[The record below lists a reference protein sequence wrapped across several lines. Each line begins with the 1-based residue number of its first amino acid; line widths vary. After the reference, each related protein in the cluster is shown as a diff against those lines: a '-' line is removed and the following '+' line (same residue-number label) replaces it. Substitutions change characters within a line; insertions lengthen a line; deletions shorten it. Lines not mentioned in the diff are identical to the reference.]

1 MKTFS
6 RRNLNF
12 MIHEVLK
19 AEELTQ
25 YPYFQDHSAET
36 FDMVLDAATDVA
48 EKILQPMFVDSDRN
62 QPELKN
68 GVVNV
73 HPNIGKYLEAV
84 GPSGLMAAPFKYE
97 FGGQQLPEVVD
108 AAKAF
113 ILGSAH
119 NSAVMF
125 TGLTAGSAHLI
136 MAFGSPELQ
145 ATYVEKMLNCEWT
158 GTMCLTE
165 PQAGSALADVQTM
178 AYPQADGSYKIKGQK
193 VFISAGEHD
202 QRDNIIHLVLARIE
216 GAPKGTKGI
225 SLMVVPKKRQGSNGT
240 FDVDNDVTPTGIYH
254 KMGQKATPAMHLTF
268 GEKDDCI
275 GYLVGEPHKGLS
287 YMFQMMNESRLG
299 VGMCGAYIAS
309 AAYYASLQYAK
320 ERPQGRRLNNKN
332 PEEGP
337 TLIINHPDVKR
348 LLLSQKAIMEGSLAL
363 IMECARYADLLKV
376 STDPDEK
383 EKYDLLLDLL
393 TPVAKTYPAE
403 EGIRSVSDG
412 LQVFGGYGYT
422 EDFPLEQMYRD
433 IRITSIYEGT
443 TAIQSL
449 DLLGRKVTAKSG
461 KSMQLLAAEVMQT
474 IAAASTFDE
483 LKPYA
488 DKLADEMKRMQKV
501 TMHLLGLAMKGD
513 YEVFLADSKLYMDF
527 FGIVSIAWQWL
538 KQATVAKQAL
548 VTQSSLSAEDVTFYE
563 SKLHTMKFFFHYEVP
578 KNLGLEAR
586 LLDTELLTVETEKE
600 VAV

>member
-6 RRNLNF
+6 RRNVNF
-12 MIHEVLK
+12 MLREVFK

-25 YPYFQDHSAET
+25 YPYFQDHSQET
-36 FDMVLDAATDVA
+36 FDMVLDAATEVA
-48 EKILQPMFVDSDRN
+48 EKILQPMYVESDRK
-62 QPELKN
+62 QPELVN
-68 GVVNV
+68 GTVAV
-73 HPNIGKYLEAV
+73 HPGIGKYLEAV
-84 GPSGLMAAPFKYE
+84 GPTGLMAAPFKYE
-97 FGGQQLPEVVD
+97 FGGQQLPELVD
-108 AAKAF
+108 SVKGF

-125 TGLTAGSAHLI
+125 TGLTSGSVHLI
-136 MAFGSPELQ
+136 MSFGSQELID
-145 ATYVEKMLNCEWT
+145 TYVEKMINCEWT

-178 AYPQADGSYKIKGQK
+178 AYPQPDGSYKIKGQK

-225 SLMVVPKKRQGSNGT
+225 SLMVVPKFRQGANGV
-240 FDVDNDVTPTGIYH
+240 FDVNNDVTPTGIYH

-275 GYLVGEPHKGLS
+275 GYLVGEPHKGLA
-287 YMFQMMNESRLG
+287 YMFQMMNEARLG
-299 VGMCGAYIAS
+299 VGMCGTYIAS

-348 LLLSQKAIMEGSLAL
+348 LLLSQKAIMEGSLSL
-363 IMECARYADLLKV
+363 IMECARYADLHKV
-376 STDPDEK
+376 STDPDEA
-383 EKYDLLLDLL
+383 ENYHLLLDLL

-403 EGIRSVSDG
+403 EGIRAVSDG

-449 DLLGRKVTAKSG
+449 DLLGRKVPAKGG
-461 KSMQLLAAEVMQT
+461 KSMQLLGAEVMQT
-474 IAAASTFDE
+474 IQAAQTFDD

-488 DKLADEMKRMQKV
+488 ERLGAELKRMQKV

-513 YEVFLADSKLYMDF
+513 TEVFLADSKLYMDF
-527 FGIVSIAWQWL
+527 FGIVAIAWQWL

-548 VTQSSLSAEDVTFYE
+548 VTQNNLSAEDITFYE

-578 KNLGLEAR
+578 KTLGLEAR

-600 VAV
+600 VTV